1 MSKSKAYKDLLFG
14 ELYCNCESIA
24 TKFFGVAIKKLD
36 WEDEYQFLTF
46 DGVKIGKA
54 KYCTKVF
61 EKNTLLEHRPLI
73 DEARGK

>member
-24 TKFFGVAIKKLD
+24 TKFFGVVIKKLD
-36 WEDEYQFLTF
+36 WEDEYEFLTL

-61 EKNTLLEHRPLI
+61 EKQLLLEHITLI